1 MAGNMDDLTDENKNK
16 GKASDKAK
24 KAANGVKNA
33 AKAAK
38 KMKQAGVAVKLIAA
52 LWWLAL
58 IIVIIFLLIGAYSF
72 ITTLPGMMLD
82 KISETVGGLWDDLCA
97 VFVGNGQYIKDE
109 DQYELSEYLNNMGYD
124 VVGYGFASPE
134 DVKKVDDKSKV
145 DSLSGFIMIG
155 DSWTVGLENLD
166 TVRNSGMKTFAHSGA
181 DARYWID
188 NFGQI
193 SGENPKGIIVY
204 LGLNSTTYSEDMKTL
219 LNKLKDTYNDV
230 QIYVLKVPNVSRT
243 VDNGMS
249 PDTWNEQIKDRNNT
263 IQSFCQSNGMSF
275 VDTTQGLIGDDGY
288 LSSTYGSGYH
298 LSPQGYEVFFENIQ
312 NQIVNNSTSNDN
324 GDNDDGEVKITSKYL
339 KAYLLADF
347 NTYTGEGDGLSRI
360 VDGVKDWFGSETL
373 RGMLVFDGYGSTES
387 INRKEKTITF
397 KTWNPNGLNITNKDT
412 YTFDLDG
419 WAGRYGKPLEFL
431 LTLHVSTMA
440 PDLAYKLA
448 SDSNFNTKVHIG
460 YETVDAWVTTRYLV
474 NEETVNNLKELEK
487 NDDTKYN
494 VIWNIDGLETLEEKI
509 ADDGSLSIDKDEL
522 DKIQEI
528 LESETSSYEAAKNA
542 FNNLNGWNEYFKEVS
557 KQIEDGS
564 ICDMASGQNYI
575 NAYGLYK
582 VLKDESDMPIDWT
595 VKKEYPNAP
604 DDIGQET
611 IVDISKM
618 KGYMEDAKKKAE
630 KNNENIEF
638 VKDPEYYDDII
649 LDIQSLVSPLNNAVD
664 TEYNELKQKMEEQG
678 NSFNKQDA
686 KTILADT
693 KVALDSITSLLD
705 EVYKNGMGN
714 GNYVDGDFQI
724 LNKNTEEA
732 EKIRNQLE
740 SALLEIGLTPAAIK
754 QATKLNKPEGGT
766 AIQAVQPHINYVSKA
781 WYRNI
786 YFVLDKNILEMADIQ
801 EDEYIKK
808 LKANGGEI
816 NFSAYVEKNDTKI
829 NLEEYVFQPGEGS
842 NQKDMKGL
850 EGKGDFLISEMRNST
865 TTQSEQPKKGEINQH
880 TKELFVGSGNNDRN
894 GVNPKP
900 KYYIYDGSKET
911 AQKIEDLK
919 QKVKQQGLEES
930 EIDSIDE
937 DDVYREIDMNKN
949 SLAAF
954 SILENMKTDDA
965 DFILRDF
972 KDLLVE
978 LNYFKKSDLEDKDVG
993 VLDWIF
999 PAYIPQTWPDSEFE
1013 KQNYQY
1019 GTYIKYRENIL
1030 QGTSRAAAN
1039 LDILELSDSEAWNK
1053 LTNGKL
1059 SSRPADK
1066 EPANRADIQA
1076 EVSNKI
1082 IPITVKIRTWAGDSG
1097 LETTDKEVE
1106 IQVNEEL
1113 KDVWEGFFEDVY
1125 NEATDFVINEFGGY
1139 RIDGTGYGQVGARS
1153 AHEYGAAI
1161 DLNWSFN
1168 PYGTRAPLT
1177 KQEWDNLPE
1186 TRSKYEIIYS
1196 SSKVVE
1202 IAHKYT
1208 LSWGG
1213 DWNTV
1218 YDIMH
1223 FSFFGD
1229 QDRNYLKEKWGN
1241 GQATKPDTSNA
1252 KNVKSINDV
1261 LFIGDQFIKGLKDS
1275 GLLSEDA
1282 EIRAEN
1288 NSTPATWLR
1297 KLDSLPTENI
1307 KGVTVLLGA
1316 NDTSQTE
1323 QMKELISKLKEK
1335 YGNAEIFVQK
1345 VFPVAKT
1352 YSGAKSK
1359 NKEIN
1364 KYNKEIE
1371 EYCEEQEN
1379 VTFIDTTKGFVD
1391 NDGYLVD
1398 IATEDGKNLKDGI
1411 FDTWISN
1418 LKSKILGSTI
1428 YAQEA
1433 IDFEDQDLIT
1443 PGVGKVIE
1451 VSNKSITIEFTQ
1463 NNVVK
1468 GMTMK
1473 ISGFDVDD
1481 NIKVGDEL
1489 EKEQKIGKTL
1499 KEDILIIL
1507 KAVNKSVIENVEDY
1521 MPSPEYE
1528 IEDENKNVDGDKYI
1542 FSLEGT
1548 VFSED
1553 EWIAAVEAY
1562 CNRIGGSTLSNYN
1575 THFKPVIH
1583 EYYNYCISRGVNPEL
1598 AFVTAICET
1607 GLSGGGV
1614 NNFYGTATPNGASS
1628 PSRSSLM
1635 ADTEI
1640 YCDAILEFQDPLC
1653 LKYGLIMQYNEERMA
1668 CTDNGGVD
1676 PNGYGTPDTIQGMQS
1691 LYSDLGK
1698 HEYGSAGLGGYYYM
1712 DPARAGVTKI
1722 YATHEEFVTKCQNV
1736 GGEHAAGTNVTIWE
1750 NGQYTAW
1757 QVEKKVEIARAI
1769 WGDRAGTY

>member
-1 MAGNMDDLTDENKNK
+1 MAENMDELTEENK
-16 GKASDKAK
+16 GKASDKGR
-24 KAANGVKNA
+24 KAVNGAKNA

-38 KMKQAGVAVKLIAA
+38 KIKKAGVAIKLIAV
-52 LWWLAL
+52 LWWVVL

-72 ITTLPGMMLD
+72 FTTLPGMMLD

-97 VFVGNGQYIKDE
+97 VFVGNEQYIKDE
-109 DQYELSEYLNNMGYD
+109 DQYELSDYLNNMGYD
-124 VVGYGFASPE
+124 VVGYGFASPD
-134 DVKKVDDKSKV
+134 DVKEVENSATGEIEEKV
-145 DSLSGFIMIG
+145 
-155 DSWTVGLENLD
+155 
-166 TVRNSGMKTFAHSGA
+166 
-181 DARYWID
+181 
-188 NFGQI
+188 
-193 SGENPKGIIVY
+193 
-204 LGLNSTTYSEDMKTL
+204 
-219 LNKLKDTYNDV
+219 
-230 QIYVLKVPNVSRT
+230 
-243 VDNGMS
+243 
-249 PDTWNEQIKDRNNT
+249 
-263 IQSFCQSNGMSF
+263 
-275 VDTTQGLIGDDGY
+275 
-288 LSSTYGSGYH
+288 
-298 LSPQGYEVFFENIQ
+298 
-312 NQIVNNSTSNDN
+312 
-324 GDNDDGEVKITSKYL
+324 TSKYL
-339 KAYLLADF
+339 KSYLLADF
-347 NTYTGEGDGLSRI
+347 NTYTGEGDGLDRL
-360 VDGVKDWFGSETL
+360 VDGIKSWFGGQETL

-397 KTWNPNGLNITNKDT
+397 KTWNPSINNLTNKDT
-412 YTFDLDG
+412 YTFNLDG

-448 SDSNFNTKVHIG
+448 SDDNFNTKVHIG
-460 YETVDAWVTTRYLV
+460 YESVDAWVTTRYLV

-487 NDDTKYN
+487 NDNTKYN
-494 VIWNIDGLETLEEKI
+494 VIWNIEGLETLEDKI

-557 KQIEDGS
+557 KQIDDGS
-564 ICDMASGQNYI
+564 ICDFASGQNYT
-575 NAYGLYK
+575 NAYGLYRA
-582 VLKDESDMPIDWT
+582 LKDITNMPINWT
-595 VKKEYPNAP
+595 TKKEYPNAP
-604 DDIGQET
+604 DDIKDET
-611 IVDISKM
+611 IIDIAKM
-618 KGYMEDAKKKAE
+618 KKYMEDAKKKAE
-630 KNNENIEF
+630 KDNKEIEF
-638 VKDPEYYDDII
+638 IKDPEYYDDIV
-649 LDIQSLVSPLNNAVD
+649 LDIQALVSPLNNAVD
-664 TEYNELKQKMEEQG
+664 TEYNELEQKMQDQG

-686 KTILADT
+686 KTIFADT
-693 KVALDSITSLLD
+693 KAALDSITSLLD

-714 GNYVDGDFQI
+714 GSNIDGDFQI

-740 SALLEIGLTPAAIK
+740 TSLLEIGLTPAAIE
-754 QATKLNKPEGGT
+754 QAVELNEPDEGT
-766 AIQAVQPHINYVSKA
+766 AIKAVQPHINYVSKA

-786 YFVLDKNILEMADIQ
+786 YFVLNQNILNSADVQ
-801 EDEYIKK
+801 DDEYIKE
-808 LKANGGEI
+808 LKANGGNI

-829 NLEEYVFQPGEGS
+829 QLEEYVFNPGEGS
-842 NQKDMKGL
+842 NQEDMKGL
-850 EGKGDFLISEMRNST
+850 EGKGEFLISEMRNST
-865 TTQSEQPKKGEINQH
+865 MTQSEQPKKGAINQH
-880 TKELFVGSGNNDRN
+880 TKELFVGSGNNDKN
-894 GVNPKP
+894 GTNPKP

-919 QKVKQQGLEES
+919 KKVKQQGLTES
-930 EIDSIDE
+930 KIDSIDE

-949 SLAAF
+949 SLTAF

-978 LNYFKKSDLEDKDVG
+978 LDYFKKSDLEDKDVG

-999 PAYIPQTWPDSEFE
+999 PAYIPKTWPDSEFE
-1013 KQNYQY
+1013 KQNYKY

-1039 LDILELSDSEAWNK
+1039 LDILEISDSEAWNK

-1059 SSRPADK
+1059 SSRPAEK

-1076 EVSNKI
+1076 EVSKKI
-1082 IPITVKIRTWAGDSG
+1082 VPITVKIRTWAGSSG
-1097 LETTDKEVE
+1097 LETTDKDVE

-1113 KDVWEGFFEDVY
+1113 KDVWKGFFEDIY

-1153 AHEYGAAI
+1153 AHEYGAAV

-1177 KQEWDNLPE
+1177 KQEWNNLSE
-1186 TRSKYEIIYS
+1186 TRSKYEIIYAG
-1196 SSKVVE
+1196 SKVVE

-1213 DWNTV
+1213 DWNTT

-1229 QDRNYLKEKWGN
+1229 QDRNYLIGKWGK
-1241 GQATKPDTSNA
+1241 GQATNADTSNA
-1252 KNVKSINDV
+1252 RNVKSINDV
-1261 LFIGDQFIKGLKDS
+1261 LFIGDQFIKGLKES
-1275 GLLSEDA
+1275 GLLPKDT

-1288 NSTPATWLR
+1288 NSTPATWIG
-1297 KLDSLPTENI
+1297 KLDSLPTDDI

-1316 NDTSQTE
+1316 NDTTQIE
-1323 QMKELISKLKEK
+1323 QMKELINKLKEK
-1335 YGNAEIFVQK
+1335 YGSAEIFVQK

-1371 EYCEEQEN
+1371 KYCEEQEN
-1379 VTFIDTTKGFVD
+1379 VTFIDTSKGFVD
-1391 NDGYLVD
+1391 NDGYLLD

-1411 FDTWISN
+1411 FDTWVSN
-1418 LKSKILGSTI
+1418 LKNKILGSTI

-1443 PGVGKVIE
+1443 PGIGKVIE
-1451 VSNKSITIEFTQ
+1451 VSDKSITIEFTQ

-1473 ISGFDVDD
+1473 ISGFDVNDD
-1481 NIKVGDEL
+1481 IKVGTEL

-1507 KAVNKSVIENVEDY
+1507 KAANKSVIENVEDY

-1528 IEDENKNVDGDKYI
+1528 IEEVERGEGEG
-1542 FSLEGT
+1542 FSIIGT
-1548 VFSED
+1548 VFSES

-1562 CNRIGGSTLSNYN
+1562 CNRIGGKTLDNYN
-1575 THFKPVIH
+1575 RFFKPVIS
-1583 EYYNYCISRGVNPEL
+1583 EYYNFCVSKGVNPEL

-1614 NNFYGTATPNGASS
+1614 NNFYGTGTPNGSDS
-1628 PSRSSLM
+1628 PSRTSLM

-1640 YCDAILEFQDPLC
+1640 YCNAILEFQDPSSW
-1653 LKYGLIMQYNEERMA
+1653 KYQAIIDNYEARKA

-1676 PNGYGTPDTIQGMQS
+1676 PNGYGMPDTIQGMQS

-1698 HEYGSAGLGGYYYM
+1698 HVYGSDDEGGYYYM
-1712 DPARAGVTKI
+1712 DPARANVTKI
-1722 YATHEEFVTKCQNV
+1722 YSTHEEFVRKCESV
-1736 GGEHAAGTNVTIWE
+1736 GGVHAAGTNVTVWE

-1757 QVEKKVEIARAI
+1757 QVEKKIEIAKAI